1 MKKFY
6 QFFCLIFLSANLAAG
21 NFYSWDFD
29 SCELKDILFM
39 IATDTGISIS
49 ADDTVTGRG
58 SLKFSG
64 SDFNVA
70 FESFLEENRLF
81 VTKTDS
87 RWVVSRFYLTITD
100 HKYSLDVCDLLPVQI
115 MEKLSLNLNEVIN
128 YEQLPAV
135 KLSMHFRNVSK
146 RDLLEALLP
155 GLEIMKSIF

>member
-39 IATDTGISIS
+39 ISTDTGISIS

-87 RWVVSRFYLTITD
+87 RWVVSRFYLTIITIIIYVFKMYCAKC
-100 HKYSLDVCDLLPVQI
+100 HRIKKIPNRPKTQNTILTEQNGVLPQ
-115 MEKLSLNLNEVIN
+115 
-128 YEQLPAV
+128 
-135 KLSMHFRNVSK
+135 
-146 RDLLEALLP
+146 
-155 GLEIMKSIF
+155 KSIKIIMTKKSSYIV